1 MTITF
6 KRALP
11 QNLQEVAQSV
21 SLLGSIV
28 SDETKRSILPIEIDE
43 DVEKERLAQEREAG
57 MSLFTAGEMDAMSA
71 AVSGTQSAAEREQP

>member
-11 QNLQEVAQSV
+11 QNLLESAQAMSA
-21 SLLGSIV
+21 LGSIL

-43 DVEKERLAQEREAG
+43 DVEKQRLQDERESG
-57 MSLFTAGEMDAMSA
+57 MSLFLPDGE
-71 AVSGTQSAAEREQP
+71 AE